1 MRQREANSE
10 LSFACFGSR
19 PFRAPLS
26 SISESHHQGTMLG
39 LAIKVC
45 SNSELNMLGLVLSA
59 CSRSFRRLW
68 TKLGGEG
75 ERGGEEWQDGY

>member
-1 MRQREANSE
+1 
-10 LSFACFGSR
+10 
-19 PFRAPLS
+19 
-26 SISESHHQGTMLG
+26 MLG

-75 ERGGEEWQDGY
+75 ERGGKEWQDGY